1 MLSQKAR
8 IRLGY
13 WIALILLG
21 VSYSFIFYNGSQLN
35 RESGRI
41 STSLVRINKI
51 EAVIRLITEAET
63 SVRGYIISQ
72 TDSTL
77 NLFYKNRQLLPGVIG
92 ELKSLVKD
100 NRTKSKNLDSLR
112 FYIAERVEQL
122 EFSIHAYREAGMILT
137 PAMINL
143 RKEAN
148 RIMQSIRSK
157 SDEMTSQEN
166 IELDSRS
173 HQFSE
178 SYRYA
183 MNITMMSLVIAILAI
198 IFSLVN
204 YIRENRARGIANG
217 RAREYEKDL
226 ERNIQNL
233 ENINKELKELRAN
246 EKFASTGRVARTIAH
261 EVRNPLTNI
270 SLAAE
275 QLRGTEIHNPESGL
289 LLEMIS
295 RNTVRINQLV
305 SDLLNSTRFIQLD
318 MVRGN
323 IVDILEETIVMAKDR
338 ISLREV
344 KLVRNY
350 CPDDCFVLV
359 DIQKIKLAFL
369 NIILNAIEAMEG
381 KEGVLTLT
389 TQKTENKCLV
399 TIGDNGVG
407 MDEETIQSLFEP
419 FFTRKAKGNGLGLTN
434 TQNIILNHKGS
445 IHVRSD
451 HGKGTKFI
459 VYLELA

>member
-21 VSYSFIFYNGSQLN
+21 ISYTFIFYNGSQLS

-51 EAVIRLITEAET
+51 EAVIRMITEAET
-63 SVRGYIISQ
+63 SVRGYIITH

-77 NLFYKNRQLLPGVIG
+77 DLFYKNRQLLPGIIG
-92 ELKSLVKD
+92 ELRSLVRD
-100 NRTKSKNLDSLR
+100 NKTKSKNLDSLR
-112 FYIAERVEQL
+112 FYIAERLEQL
-122 EFSIHAYREAGMILT
+122 EYGIHAYREAGMSIT

-157 SDEMTSQEN
+157 SDEMTSYEN

-173 HQFSE
+173 LQFSE

-204 YIRENRARGIANG
+204 YIRENKARGIADG

-226 ERNIQNL
+226 EGNIQNL
-233 ENINKELKELRAN
+233 KNINKELKELRAN

-270 SLAAE
+270 SLATE
-275 QLRGTEIHNPESGL
+275 QLRETEIHNPESVL
-289 LLEMIS
+289 LLEMIN
-295 RNTVRINQLV
+295 RNTDRIDQLV

-318 MVRGN
+318 MVRAN
-323 IVDILEETIVMAKDR
+323 IQDLLEETLVMANDR
-338 ISLREV
+338 INLKEV
-344 KLVRNY
+344 KLGRDY

-359 DIQKIKLAFL
+359 DIEKIKLAFL

-389 TQKTENKCLV
+389 TEKTENKCLI
-399 TIGDNGVG
+399 TISDIGVG

-419 FFTRKAKGNGLGLTN
+419 FFTRKLKGNGLGLTN

-445 IHVRSD
+445 ITVKSD
-451 HGKGTKFI
+451 PGKGTNFK